1 MDWLNTQVVAL
12 LECFKNLGRELEII
26 RASYYNTFIV
36 MKIFLSFV
44 ILLIALLQYRLWFVN
59 GGIEQIQHDQ
69 LLLVDLK
76 KQVEEKRER
85 NAALYAE
92 VEDLRKGQE
101 SLEER
106 ARKELG
112 MIRDGET
119 FFQVL
124 DK

>member
-1 MDWLNTQVVAL
+1 
-12 LECFKNLGRELEII
+12 
-26 RASYYNTFIV
+26 

-44 ILLIALLQYRLWFVN
+44 ILLIALLQYRLWFAN

-124 DK
+124 E

>member
-1 MDWLNTQVVAL
+1 MVWLNTQVVAL

-26 RASYYNTFIV
+26 RAPYYNTFIF

-44 ILLIALLQYRLWFVN
+44 ILLIALLQYRLWFAN

-124 DK
+124 E

>member
-1 MDWLNTQVVAL
+1 
-12 LECFKNLGRELEII
+12 
-26 RASYYNTFIV
+26 

-44 ILLIALLQYRLWFVN
+44 ILLIALLQYRLWFAN

-124 DK
+124 D

>member
-1 MDWLNTQVVAL
+1 
-12 LECFKNLGRELEII
+12 
-26 RASYYNTFIV
+26 

-44 ILLIALLQYRLWFVN
+44 ILLIALLQYRLWFAN

-69 LLLVDLK
+69 LMLVDLK

-124 DK
+124 E

>member
-69 LLLVDLK
+69 LMLVDLK

-124 DK
+124 E

>member
-1 MDWLNTQVVAL
+1 
-12 LECFKNLGRELEII
+12 
-26 RASYYNTFIV
+26 

-44 ILLIALLQYRLWFVN
+44 FLLIVLLHYRLWFVN
-59 GGIEQIQHDQ
+59 GGIEQIKHDQ
-69 LLLVDLK
+69 LMLVDLK
-76 KQVEEKRER
+76 KQVEEKHER

-124 DK
+124 D

>member
-1 MDWLNTQVVAL
+1 
-12 LECFKNLGRELEII
+12 
-26 RASYYNTFIV
+26 

-44 ILLIALLQYRLWFVN
+44 ILLIALLQYRLWFAN

-69 LLLVDLK
+69 LMLVDLK

-124 DK
+124 D

>member
-1 MDWLNTQVVAL
+1 
-12 LECFKNLGRELEII
+12 
-26 RASYYNTFIV
+26 

-44 ILLIALLQYRLWFVN
+44 ILLIVLLQYRLWFAN

-69 LLLVDLK
+69 LMLVDLK

-124 DK
+124 E

>member
-1 MDWLNTQVVAL
+1 VVWLNTQVVAL

-26 RASYYNTFIV
+26 RAPYYNTFIF

-44 ILLIALLQYRLWFVN
+44 ILLIVLLQYRLWFVN

-69 LLLVDLK
+69 LMLVDLK

-124 DK
+124 E

>member
-124 DK
+124 E

>member
-1 MDWLNTQVVAL
+1 
-12 LECFKNLGRELEII
+12 
-26 RASYYNTFIV
+26 
-36 MKIFLSFV
+36 MKIFISII
-44 ILLIALLQYRLWFVN
+44 ILLIALLQYRLWFSN
-59 GGIEQIQHDQ
+59 DGIEQIQHDQ
-69 LLLVDLK
+69 LMLADLK

-106 ARKELG
+106 ARNELG
-112 MIRDGET
+112 MIRAGET

-124 DK
+124 E

>member
-26 RASYYNTFIV
+26 RAPYYNTFIF

-69 LLLVDLK
+69 LMLVDLK

-124 DK
+124 D

>member
-1 MDWLNTQVVAL
+1 VDWLNTQVVAL

-69 LLLVDLK
+69 LMLVDLK

-124 DK
+124 D

>member
-1 MDWLNTQVVAL
+1 
-12 LECFKNLGRELEII
+12 
-26 RASYYNTFIV
+26 
-36 MKIFLSFV
+36 MKIFLSII
-44 ILLIALLQYRLWFVN
+44 ILLIALLQYRLWFSN
-59 GGIEQIQHDQ
+59 DGIEQIQHDQ
-69 LLLVDLK
+69 LMLADLK

-106 ARKELG
+106 ARNELG
-112 MIRDGET
+112 MIRAGET

-124 DK
+124 E

>member
-1 MDWLNTQVVAL
+1 MLA
-12 LECFKNLGRELEII
+12 
-26 RASYYNTFIV
+26 
-36 MKIFLSFV
+36 
-44 ILLIALLQYRLWFVN
+44 
-59 GGIEQIQHDQ
+59 
-69 LLLVDLK
+69 DLK
-76 KQVEEKRER
+76 KQVEEKRQR

-92 VEDLRKGQE
+92 VQDLRKGQE

>member
-1 MDWLNTQVVAL
+1 M
-12 LECFKNLGRELEII
+12 I
-26 RASYYNTFIV
+26 
-36 MKIFLSFV
+36 IFLSFV
-44 ILLIALLQYRLWFVN
+44 ILLIVLLQYRLWFVN

-69 LLLVDLK
+69 LMLVDLK

-124 DK
+124 E

>member
-1 MDWLNTQVVAL
+1 M
-12 LECFKNLGRELEII
+12 R
-26 RASYYNTFIV
+26 
-36 MKIFLSFV
+36 IFLSII
-44 ILLIALLQYRLWFVN
+44 ILLIVLLQYRLWFVN

-69 LLLVDLK
+69 LMLVDLK

-92 VEDLRKGQE
+92 VEDLRKGQD
-101 SLEER
+101 SLEEH

-124 DK
+124 E

>member
-1 MDWLNTQVVAL
+1 
-12 LECFKNLGRELEII
+12 
-26 RASYYNTFIV
+26 

-44 ILLIALLQYRLWFVN
+44 ILLIALLQYRLWFAN

-76 KQVEEKRER
+76 KQVEAKRER

-124 DK
+124 D

>member
-1 MDWLNTQVVAL
+1 
-12 LECFKNLGRELEII
+12 
-26 RASYYNTFIV
+26 

-44 ILLIALLQYRLWFVN
+44 ILLIVLLQYRLWFAN

-124 DK
+124 D

>member
-1 MDWLNTQVVAL
+1 MVWLNTQVVAL

-26 RASYYNTFIV
+26 RAPYYNTFIF

-44 ILLIALLQYRLWFVN
+44 ILLIALLQYRLWFAN

-124 DK
+124 D

>member
-44 ILLIALLQYRLWFVN
+44 ILLIVLLQYRLWFVN

-69 LLLVDLK
+69 LMLVDLK

-124 DK
+124 E

>member
-1 MDWLNTQVVAL
+1 VDWLNTQVVAL

-26 RASYYNTFIV
+26 RAPYYNTFIF

-44 ILLIALLQYRLWFVN
+44 ILLIVLLQYRLWFVN

-69 LLLVDLK
+69 LMLVDLK

-124 DK
+124 E

>member
-1 MDWLNTQVVAL
+1 
-12 LECFKNLGRELEII
+12 
-26 RASYYNTFIV
+26 

-44 ILLIALLQYRLWFVN
+44 ILLIALLQYRLWFAN

-106 ARKELG
+106 ARKDLG

-124 DK
+124 D

>member
-1 MDWLNTQVVAL
+1 
-12 LECFKNLGRELEII
+12 
-26 RASYYNTFIV
+26 

-44 ILLIALLQYRLWFVN
+44 ILLIALLQYRLWFAN

-69 LLLVDLK
+69 LMLVDLK

-112 MIRDGET
+112 MIRDGES

-124 DK
+124 E

>member
-26 RASYYNTFIV
+26 RAPYYNTFIF

-44 ILLIALLQYRLWFVN
+44 ILLIVLLQYRLWFVN

-69 LLLVDLK
+69 LMLVDLK

-124 DK
+124 D

>member
-26 RASYYNTFIV
+26 RAPYYNTFIF

-44 ILLIALLQYRLWFVN
+44 ILLIVLLQYRLWFVN

-69 LLLVDLK
+69 LMLVDLK

-124 DK
+124 E

>member
-1 MDWLNTQVVAL
+1 MVWLNTQVVAL

-26 RASYYNTFIV
+26 RAPYYNTFIF

-44 ILLIALLQYRLWFVN
+44 ILLIVLLQYRLWFVN

-69 LLLVDLK
+69 LMLVDLK

-124 DK
+124 E

>member
-124 DK
+124 D